1 MVSYH
6 FFSWNCK
13 MRKNNFDW
21 KWSSSLLA
29 RTRIN
34 CSIIILYIISYMY
47 QYIWYNLFSAFTYV
61 QALFLYFLSFQA
73 VKYIL
78 GHVFKSFVIKLRA
91 NVCNIYRYVLMLQT
105 LKNWDPDLNLST
117 FLFCPQKSRF
127 FGRSGVFFSREPF
140 QIDSVC
146 LPTC

>member
-1 MVSYH
+1 MYNKCYCSDFTISSNLLQVSIYWMS
-6 FFSWNCK
+6 FVF
-13 MRKNNFDW
+13 
-21 KWSSSLLA
+21 LLYLCA
-29 RTRIN
+29 TP
-34 CSIIILYIISYMY
+34 
-47 QYIWYNLFSAFTYV
+47 
-61 QALFLYFLSFQA
+61 FLYFLSFQA

-140 QIDSVC
+140 KIDSVC
-146 LPTC
+146 LPKC

>member
-1 MVSYH
+1 
-6 FFSWNCK
+6 
-13 MRKNNFDW
+13 
-21 KWSSSLLA
+21 
-29 RTRIN
+29 
-34 CSIIILYIISYMY
+34 MY

-105 LKNWDPDLNLST
+105 LKN
-117 FLFCPQKSRF
+117 
-127 FGRSGVFFSREPF
+127 
-140 QIDSVC
+140 
-146 LPTC
+146 